1 VPRSSGGGGGG
12 GGGILHE
19 GPSYRPGTALAERTS
34 RGGGTSRLL
43 TLAPEPP
50 SLPRQSQRHCDK
62 PGIEVDAHGDA
73 WLHVIG
79 KGAKAGKVV
88 LPSSVRR
95 ALDQHL
101 VQRGCP

>member
-1 VPRSSGGGGGG
+1 MTAGAASLQPAFTSMKREFQSPSG
-12 GGGILHE
+12 H
-19 GPSYRPGTALAERTS
+19 
-34 RGGGTSRLL
+34 
-43 TLAPEPP
+43 LAPEPP
-50 SLPRQSQRHCDK
+50 SLPRQSWRHCDK

-73 WLHVIG
+73 WLHVVG
-79 KGAKAGKVV
+79 QGAKAGKVV